1 MVPFLSRGH
10 LCQQQ
15 RNRKQIV
22 LTLDGTLA
30 IKLGAEHP
38 QPEDQHHKG
47 KEYPKA
53 EANTPDR
60 GKVILAGD

>member
-1 MVPFLSRGH
+1 MVPFLLRGH

-15 RNRKQIV
+15 RNWTQFV
-22 LTLDGTLA
+22 LTLDSALV

-38 QPEDQHHKG
+38 HPEDQNHEG
-47 KEYPKA
+47 KEYAEA

-60 GKVILAGD
+60 GEVILSGD